1 MSNAVKYGVCLPLI
15 VLLPIV
21 LWCLPITCFGM
32 EGLTVV
38 QQRMIAIFVF
48 AALSW
53 IMEVIPNWVTSLIVI
68 VLMLLTVST
77 GGLSCISPSGL
88 EGLVNYK
95 HIMAAFA
102 DPVIMLFLGG
112 FVLAHVAGKY
122 GMDAVIAKS
131 MLAIFGTRPQ
141 WVLLG
146 FLITIAL
153 FSMFMSNTATA
164 AMMLAFLAPVLKSL
178 PEEETGRVG
187 FALAIPF
194 AANLGGIGTPIG
206 TPPNAIAVGALQ
218 NAGYTIT
225 FGGWMAHMVP
235 YMLIMLLIAWG
246 LLLFFFPFK
255 SNKIELHIPV
265 QNRKMDA
272 KAWIAWITFFAT
284 ILLWVTESLTGI
296 NSNIVAL
303 IPVAIYTMTGV
314 FTSDDLKE
322 IDWSVLWLV
331 AGGFALGTGLEET
344 GLAQTMI
351 HAIPFEQMNV
361 VLVIVIAG
369 LVCYGLSNFISNS
382 ATAALLIP
390 IMVVVGHAME
400 DPTAANH
407 EAFAAAGGMDTLI
420 PFVAICASLA
430 MILPIST
437 PPNAI
442 AASTKMVTTAQMA
455 KVGVL
460 IGIIGFALAYFIF
473 TKIAF

>member
-1 MSNAVKYGVCLPLI
+1 MTNAVKYGVCLPI
-15 VLLPIV
+15 VVLLPIV
-21 LWCLPITCFGM
+21 LWLLPITCFGM

-131 MLAIFGTRPQ
+131 MLAIFGTRPK

-164 AMMLAFLAPVLKSL
+164 AMMLAFLAPVLRSL

-194 AANLGGIGTPIG
+194 AANLG
-206 TPPNAIAVGALQ
+206 V
-218 NAGYTIT
+218 
-225 FGGWMAHMVP
+225 
-235 YMLIMLLIAWG
+235 
-246 LLLFFFPFK
+246 
-255 SNKIELHIPV
+255 
-265 QNRKMDA
+265 
-272 KAWIAWITFFAT
+272 
-284 ILLWVTESLTGI
+284 
-296 NSNIVAL
+296 
-303 IPVAIYTMTGV
+303 
-314 FTSDDLKE
+314 
-322 IDWSVLWLV
+322 
-331 AGGFALGTGLEET
+331 
-344 GLAQTMI
+344 
-351 HAIPFEQMNV
+351 
-361 VLVIVIAG
+361 
-369 LVCYGLSNFISNS
+369 
-382 ATAALLIP
+382 
-390 IMVVVGHAME
+390 
-400 DPTAANH
+400 
-407 EAFAAAGGMDTLI
+407 
-420 PFVAICASLA
+420 
-430 MILPIST
+430 
-437 PPNAI
+437 
-442 AASTKMVTTAQMA
+442 
-455 KVGVL
+455 
-460 IGIIGFALAYFIF
+460 
-473 TKIAF
+473 